1 MSAPVLPPPRRGPSS
16 FSSGGLT
23 LVSNTSSVKSQ
34 WDLAIER
41 KIHKLKRADSQRL
54 QKLLECDEQSQALQ
68 HMIDEYTKKGFA
80 ALIQRFE
87 PLFLKLQDFSTA
99 VTTMVQSQGL
109 ASLIWGSVQF
119 VLLST
124 LRYIDIFDK
133 IITMLNDLVET
144 LPRFEIY
151 LSLFPTPE
159 LQRAIWQV
167 YDDYVG
173 FCLDT
178 AAWLSNKPL
187 YNLVRMLWSSV
198 QHNFERTIRSLRQHK
213 VTFIQEAGL
222 AEAVEAKRRH
232 DDLKTSLAAL
242 TLKGTRQSPMALLPC
257 PRNLHFC
264 GREGILHDMEQTLST
279 SKNNYELS
287 SVALHGIGGIGKTQ
301 IALEYTFKYRGSYSS
316 IFWARAET
324 EATLVESFAHISRR
338 LNLAPEDTQPRSKV
352 ELVRVWL
359 ETNADWL
366 LVFDNADSP
375 DSLRPYWP
383 SALNGSII
391 LTTQNPDFSSWVT
404 LDIHVP
410 PFTNHEGS
418 DLVLKQLKRSD
429 NERDSAIA
437 LSEELGG
444 LPLAISHFTGYAAR
458 SSASVRE
465 ILSTMQKSQL
475 VSGPWE
481 SRESLAVG
489 HYEKTL
495 RNVWDLALSEI
506 SEGGRQ
512 LLNILAFLNPDA
524 VPEVMFLGDIDVL
537 GLGDDIEARISA
549 LRAIVYGLR
558 EHHLIERDF
567 SAEIS
572 VLRIHRVLQSSIL
585 RRLNEAGKLQETFEK
600 AFEAVRQVFPKI
612 TFLRRNN
619 DLWPTVELYLPH
631 VLSLQRRVEL
641 WKSVLRPSI
650 DFADLLCD
658 ASTFLYMQSYYQDA
672 MPMLYLAE
680 TTCRQLLKADDP
692 SPVLAQI
699 LESIG
704 CWEECF
710 GLEPRKKAVPYLRE
724 VVDLRERYHRL
735 IKPDDMTV
743 TDQVTLARSWA
754 DLAQTLLSLDQVP
767 EAVVLFDRAF
777 MKYSAIGTE
786 ETLPYRFAHEYNNL
800 AWCRVCQ
807 GEFEEA
813 LLFAEKSH
821 KLAAGELGAGSPWT
835 LIFRFG
841 YACILLISGDLD
853 RALVAHTELLMDRIE
868 HITDSNPDTLLSYY
882 FVAVVHY
889 YRGEL
894 EAAERNL
901 REALR
906 LRARASW
913 PEVEAQ
919 RAAFLLVMLL
929 CKQGRHEAAREV
941 EKTGILR
948 KKERSPIGL
957 SEAELE
963 IEMAK
968 YDFEV
973 SIWHGRSEGRCKPR
987 L

>member
-1 MSAPVLPPPRRGPSS
+1 MSPLSRGSS
-16 FSSGGLT
+16 SISSAAVT
-23 LVSNTSSVKSQ
+23 LVPSNSSVKSQ

-41 KIHKLKRADSQRL
+41 KINKLKRADTRRL
-54 QKLLECDEQSQALQ
+54 QKLLECDDQPQALK

-80 ALIQRFE
+80 AHIHRFE
-87 PLFLKLQDFSTA
+87 PLFFKLRDFSAA

-109 ASLIWGSVQF
+109 ASLIWGSIQF
-119 VLLST
+119 ILLST
-124 LRYIDIFDK
+124 LRYIDVFDK
-133 IITMLNDLVET
+133 IIAMLNDLIET

-151 LSLFPTPE
+151 LNLYPTPE
-159 LQRAIWQV
+159 LQRAIWLV

-178 AAWLSNKPL
+178 AAWISSKPI

-198 QHNFERTIRSLRQHK
+198 KDNFDKAMRSLRQHK
-213 VTFIQEAGL
+213 VAFIQEAGL
-222 AEAVEAKRRH
+222 AEAMEAKRRH
-232 DDLKTSLAAL
+232 NELKTSLDAL
-242 TLKGTRQSPMALLPC
+242 TFKATRQSPVTLLPY
-257 PRNLHFC
+257 PRNSHFC
-264 GREGILHDMEQTLST
+264 GREGILQEIERTLSA
-279 SKNNYELS
+279 SKYNSDLN

-301 IALEYTFKYRGSYSS
+301 IALEYTYKYRSSYSA
-316 IFWARAET
+316 IIWVRAET

-338 LNLAPEDTQPRSKV
+338 LNLAPEDAPPRSKV
-352 ELVRVWL
+352 ELARVWF
-359 ETNADWL
+359 ESNVDWL
-366 LVFDNADSP
+366 LLFDNADSP
-375 DSLRPYWP
+375 NILGPYWP
-383 SALNGSII
+383 TALNGSII
-391 LTTQNPDFSSWVT
+391 LTAQNPDFSSWVT

-410 PFTNHEGS
+410 PLSLDEGS

-429 NERDSAIA
+429 NERESAKS

-465 ILSTMQKSQL
+465 ILSTMQNSQL

-481 SRESLAVG
+481 TRESLAVG

-495 RNVWDLALSEI
+495 RNVWDLALSDI
-506 SEGGRQ
+506 SEGGHQ

-524 VPEVMFLGDIDVL
+524 VPEVIFLGENDFL
-537 GLGDDIEARISA
+537 GLGGDSEARVSA
-549 LRAIVYGLR
+549 LRAVVYGLR

-567 SAEIS
+567 SDDIS

-600 AFEAVRQVFPKI
+600 AFEAVRQIFPKI

-619 DLWPTVELYLPH
+619 DLWPIVELYLPQ
-631 VLSLQRRVEL
+631 VLSLQGRVEL

-658 ASTFLYMQSYYQDA
+658 ASTFLYMQSYYRDA
-672 MPMLYLAE
+672 MPMLYAAE
-680 TTCRQLLKADDP
+680 NTCRQLLSPDDP

-710 GLEPRKKAVPYLRE
+710 GLEPRKKAVRYLRE

-735 IKPDDMTV
+735 VKPDKMTV
-743 TDQVTLARSWA
+743 TDHVTLARSWA
-754 DLAQTLLSLDQVP
+754 DLAQSLLSLDQVS
-767 EAVVLFDRAF
+767 EATTLFDRAF
-777 MKYSAIGTE
+777 RHYSSIGTE

-807 GEFEEA
+807 GDFEEA

-821 KLAAGELGAGSPWT
+821 KLATGELGVGSPWT

-853 RALVAHTELLMDRIE
+853 RALVAHTELLKDRIE
-868 HITDSNPDTLLSYY
+868 YIKDSNPDTLLSYY

-894 EAAERNL
+894 EAAEKNL

-906 LRARASW
+906 LSDRASW
-913 PEVEAQ
+913 PEVEAR
-919 RAAFLLVMLL
+919 RAAFLLVVLL
-929 CKQGRHEAAREV
+929 CKQGRYEAAREV
-941 EKTGILR
+941 EETRKLR
-948 KKERSPIGL
+948 VDGTSSVGL
-957 SEAELE
+957 SEVELDR
-963 IEMAK
+963 EMEK

-973 SIWHGRSEGRCKPR
+973 SIWHGRSEGRCKPH
-987 L
+987 LQK